1 MLSVKYQSFQNL
13 TQLTSKV
20 PSAKNSVDDSNIE
33 LCSGLVKM
41 SIRSGPK

>member
-1 MLSVKYQSFQNL
+1 MLLVKHESFQNL

-20 PSAKNSVDDSNIE
+20 PSTKNSVDDSNIE
-33 LCSGLVKM
+33 LCPGLLKM